1 MEEISNLEQ
10 AIAALEA
17 QRGILGDNV
26 VDTALAPMREKLAA
40 LQARQP
46 LEQRR
51 LVTVLFADLV
61 GFTAQSERMDA
72 EDMREILNLYLARWA
87 ECIEEHGGA
96 VEKFIG
102 DAVMAIYGLSTAQE
116 DDPKQAIFT
125 ALRMLDELEKLNQG
139 FEQRYRIH
147 LAMRVGI
154 HTGPVVVSTLGERK
168 GQDFVAVGDTVNL
181 ASRLQSAAP
190 ENGILISHDTYQ
202 HIRGA
207 FDALAHPP
215 IQVKG
220 KSRPVRVYQVS
231 SEKQRDLRSSGRGI
245 EGVATPMIGRQE
257 ELAQLQKFYM
267 KASQE
272 AKTQVVTITGEPGL
286 GKSRL
291 LLEFKGWLAA
301 QRPQATQFKAIA
313 SEQVSDNPYWLWR
326 EAFAQRYQI
335 LESDS
340 LETTR
345 AKLEQGLAGYFDQDG
360 RSKTHFIG
368 MLFGFDFSDSPYL
381 QGLREDHRQLRQRA
395 GFYLE
400 QLFVALSK
408 EAPVVLAFDDIHWAD
423 APSLDILHSLAQNCP
438 DLPVLIV
445 CLSRTQLD
453 DVHPRW
459 REQQSGRSDSAGWI
473 DLKPLSPEES
483 GHLLGA
489 VLQKMKSM
497 PEDLYRLAV
506 STAEGNPFYLEE
518 IVRMLVDDG
527 VIRVDRETG
536 EWQVGAEELDALR
549 VPSTLIAVLQARLD
563 SLPPIER
570 EILQQA
576 SVVGRTFW
584 DLLLQHLRGT
594 SRPLEGPLGKLER
607 RVMIAHQPH
616 STFEGCHE
624 YSFQHALQHEVVY
637 EMVLKKT
644 RQAYH
649 GKIAAWLAEN
659 ARRRGRERE
668 LAALIARQ
676 YALSGAAAEAADWY
690 LQAGRYAHQ
699 RGSLVESRRFL
710 DLALEAL
717 PVEYA
722 LSRWEVLFEHDRVL
736 GSIGELQARQA
747 DDQAL
752 LALAQELGDDQHL
765 AIAYQQIATTCG
777 YLGDN
782 RQALEAIEAG
792 LSAARRC
799 GNREV
804 EASVSSFKIACLIQ
818 VGEIEQAGRA
828 VDQALALA
836 EDLVDEDELARTLTN
851 VSLYYSAIGDL
862 TNTIKVLER
871 QVEICARLGWL
882 IGEGVGKVNLGY
894 NFILLGFY
902 AQAVEV
908 LERSIQIAVE
918 IGARR
923 DRAYSQLNLGLAYQ
937 RQGNV
942 QAARQEYEEAIRE
955 LEVTGDVFGLTE
967 GLVYLAGALELE
979 DEVEQASQLFSQAKE
994 VFQGKEMHG
1003 YAIDAQAGLARCLL
1017 KLSRTEQARLQAGEV
1032 LDYLSL
1038 HGTQSLEFPLAAYL
1052 ACAEVLDAVGDQER
1066 SAIALRKGFQELT
1079 DRAGRISEPAWR
1091 QNFLENVPENH
1102 TLRQLYQ
1109 QRFGTPA

>member
-1 MEEISNLEQ
+1 
-10 AIAALEA
+10 
-17 QRGILGDNV
+17 
-26 VDTALAPMREKLAA
+26 
-40 LQARQP
+40 
-46 LEQRR
+46 
-51 LVTVLFADLV
+51 
-61 GFTAQSERMDA
+61 
-72 EDMREILNLYLARWA
+72 
-87 ECIEEHGGA
+87 
-96 VEKFIG
+96 
-102 DAVMAIYGLSTAQE
+102 
-116 DDPKQAIFT
+116 
-125 ALRMLDELEKLNQG
+125 
-139 FEQRYRIH
+139 
-147 LAMRVGI
+147 
-154 HTGPVVVSTLGERK
+154 
-168 GQDFVAVGDTVNL
+168 
-181 ASRLQSAAP
+181 
-190 ENGILISHDTYQ
+190 
-202 HIRGA
+202 
-207 FDALAHPP
+207 
-215 IQVKG
+215 
-220 KSRPVRVYQVS
+220 
-231 SEKQRDLRSSGRGI
+231 
-245 EGVATPMIGRQE
+245 
-257 ELAQLQKFYM
+257 
-267 KASQE
+267 
-272 AKTQVVTITGEPGL
+272 
-286 GKSRL
+286 
-291 LLEFKGWLAA
+291 
-301 QRPQATQFKAIA
+301 
-313 SEQVSDNPYWLWR
+313 
-326 EAFAQRYQI
+326 
-335 LESDS
+335 
-340 LETTR
+340 
-345 AKLEQGLAGYFDQDG
+345 
-360 RSKTHFIG
+360 
-368 MLFGFDFSDSPYL
+368 
-381 QGLREDHRQLRQRA
+381 
-395 GFYLE
+395 
-400 QLFVALSK
+400 
-408 EAPVVLAFDDIHWAD
+408 
-423 APSLDILHSLAQNCP
+423 
-438 DLPVLIV
+438 
-445 CLSRTQLD
+445 
-453 DVHPRW
+453 
-459 REQQSGRSDSAGWI
+459 
-473 DLKPLSPEES
+473 
-483 GHLLGA
+483 
-489 VLQKMKSM
+489 
-497 PEDLYRLAV
+497 
-506 STAEGNPFYLEE
+506 
-518 IVRMLVDDG
+518 
-527 VIRVDRETG
+527 
-536 EWQVGAEELDALR
+536 
-549 VPSTLIAVLQARLD
+549 
-563 SLPPIER
+563 
-570 EILQQA
+570 
-576 SVVGRTFW
+576 
-584 DLLLQHLRGT
+584 
-594 SRPLEGPLGKLER
+594 
-607 RVMIAHQPH
+607 
-616 STFEGCHE
+616 
-624 YSFQHALQHEVVY
+624 
-637 EMVLKKT
+637 
-644 RQAYH
+644 
-649 GKIAAWLAEN
+649 
-659 ARRRGRERE
+659 
-668 LAALIARQ
+668 
-676 YALSGAAAEAADWY
+676 
-690 LQAGRYAHQ
+690 
-699 RGSLVESRRFL
+699 
-710 DLALEAL
+710 
-717 PVEYA
+717 
-722 LSRWEVLFEHDRVL
+722 LFERDRVL

-882 IGEGVGKVNLGY
+882 IGEGVGKANLGY

-979 DEVEQASQLFSQAKE
+979 NEVEQASQLFSQAKE

-1017 KLSRTEQARLQAGEV
+1017 RLSRTEQARLQAGEV